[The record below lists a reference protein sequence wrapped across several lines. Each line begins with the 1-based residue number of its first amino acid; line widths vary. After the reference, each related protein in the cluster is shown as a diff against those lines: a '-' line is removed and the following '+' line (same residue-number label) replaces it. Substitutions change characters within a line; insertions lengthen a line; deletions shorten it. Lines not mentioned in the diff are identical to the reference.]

1 MGGMGSR
8 SHQRTD
14 LFLKGEG
21 DGMRKQALV
30 EERKEWWGG
39 ALGAICRRRKV
50 CSSEAAEGARDTIND
65 KGGASRRN

>member
-30 EERKEWWGG
+30 EERKECGG
-39 ALGAICRRRKV
+39 GGGG
-50 CSSEAAEGARDTIND
+50 SGSNMEEEEEGLLLR
-65 KGGASRRN
+65 GS